1 MSLWVV
7 TIVCRGEER
16 RATRNKREAER
27 NEKRTAVEEG
37 QGEEEE
43 EKEKGEM
50 EKVSQQGG

>member
-37 QGEEEE
+37 QEEE